1 MSYISQYMKPE
12 STSPL
17 ACESVNSGSRT
28 FPKSRQRDNFNSK
41 DIWSATERWSGS
53 YVITDTNLDL
63 IISKVFEITPK
74 KCEIIPRFHHPCGQ
88 VPTPVSALALFALL
102 LLFKQ
107 SGGCI
112 KNPFQ
117 SSLTILPLRHKS
129 LQTPAEG
136 NGRFPSISSLLKRSE
151 VNLQVYNGVMQP
163 HREHDGAWVISFSE
177 AFHLHMHA
185 RSSMHAHPVSASTQ
199 DKYGNERINKQK
211 WNHIAPWE
219 RKHDRAVTSVA
230 GREVRREVVGCIYSS
245 LIHFHPSSGDGS
257 LMWSFASH
265 RCVRSTQKMT
275 VVQGR
280 SGTAYR
286 KRGNL
291 TET

>member
-1 MSYISQYMKPE
+1 MSQLNICLCVIVGSEQKRRKKNICEDNHYCNSVNLSCVCGSYTMSYISQYMKPE

-74 KCEIIPRFHHPCGQ
+74 KCELIPRFHHPCGQ

-112 KNPFQ
+112 KNPF
-117 SSLTILPLRHKS
+117 
-129 LQTPAEG
+129 
-136 NGRFPSISSLLKRSE
+136 
-151 VNLQVYNGVMQP
+151 
-163 HREHDGAWVISFSE
+163 
-177 AFHLHMHA
+177 
-185 RSSMHAHPVSASTQ
+185 
-199 DKYGNERINKQK
+199 
-211 WNHIAPWE
+211 
-219 RKHDRAVTSVA
+219 
-230 GREVRREVVGCIYSS
+230 
-245 LIHFHPSSGDGS
+245 
-257 LMWSFASH
+257 
-265 RCVRSTQKMT
+265 
-275 VVQGR
+275 
-280 SGTAYR
+280 
-286 KRGNL
+286 
-291 TET
+291 